1 MQRYKMKDC
10 KKLER
15 YFNSLVKRY
24 DSFEQKSVL
33 TYDDAEKIEEL
44 ENLINKLSG
53 FFQIKNKNKKDEKCQ
68 TTI

>member
-1 MQRYKMKDC
+1 MPYKIKDS

-15 YFNSLVKRY
+15 YFNSLVRKY

-44 ENLINKLSG
+44 ESMINKLSG
-53 FFQIKNKNKKDEKCQ
+53 FFQIKNKKEIKTCQ
-68 TTI
+68 TT